1 MGKIVDYNLTEEIA
15 HGIYVSR
22 LAREVARELSM
33 PEEAE
38 ERIALAGLL
47 HDIGKLRL
55 ASYLY
60 ADIRPG
66 SPLVVEEMK
75 YVRMHPVLSSQTLKN
90 YGMDED
96 VCRVIRHH
104 HENYDGSGYPEGL
117 SGDSIPMGARIIRV
131 CDVYAALT
139 SDRPYR
145 SRFSEEEAMALM
157 IDEISCFDLCVF
169 LAFERVVHRVGTSYK
184 VDIPD
189 SDEELCPAL
198 AARNKRP
205 YVRYARWKPSHGH
218 TEMSPEGGQSMST

>member
-75 YVRMHPVLSSQTLKN
+75 YVRMHPVISSQTLKN
-90 YGMDED
+90 YGMSED
-96 VCRVIRHH
+96 VCTIIRHH
-104 HENYDGSGYPEGL
+104 HENYDGSGYPDGL
-117 SGDSIPMGARIIRV
+117 SGDSIPIGARIIRV

-145 SRFSEEEAMALM
+145 SRFSEEESMALM
-157 IDEISCFDLCVF
+157 IEDISCFDLRVF

-184 VDIPD
+184 VYIPD
-189 SDEELCPAL
+189 SNEELCPAL
-198 AARNKRP
+198 AVRNKRP
-205 YVRYARWKPSHGH
+205 YVRYARWKPSPGH
-218 TEMSPEGGQSMST
+218 TEMSPEGGQSKST

>member
-22 LAREVARELSM
+22 LAREVARELNM
-33 PEEAE
+33 PKEEE
-38 ERIALAGLL
+38 DRIAIAGLL

-75 YVRMHPVLSSQTLKN
+75 YVRMHPVLSSQTLKG
-90 YGMDED
+90 YGIDGD
-96 VCRVIRHH
+96 VCRIIRHH

-157 IDEISCFDLCVF
+157 IDEISCFDLRVF

-198 AARNKRP
+198 AVRNRRP
-205 YVRYARWKPSHGH
+205 YVRYARWKPSSGH
-218 TEMSPEGGQSMST
+218 AEMSPEGGQSKTT

>member
-1 MGKIVDYNLTEEIA
+1 
-15 HGIYVSR
+15 
-22 LAREVARELSM
+22 
-33 PEEAE
+33 
-38 ERIALAGLL
+38 
-47 HDIGKLRL
+47 
-55 ASYLY
+55 
-60 ADIRPG
+60 
-66 SPLVVEEMK
+66 MK

-96 VCRVIRHH
+96 VCRIIRHH

-205 YVRYARWKPSHGH
+205 YVRYARWKPSHGY